1 MAHGSW
7 YTFLINCVFLGQS
20 TKIDY
25 LHFLNKNY
33 IIDIVVNLQNVFFM
47 AFVE

>member
-1 MAHGSW
+1 MVHGSW

-20 TKIDY
+20 TKIDD
-25 LHFLNKNY
+25 LQFLNKNDM
-33 IIDIVVNLQNVFFM
+33 IDLVVNLQNVFFM